1 MRNNLK
7 INLNNYFFRLNE
19 DHLLNAVEQ
28 RVRMVLQVSA
38 IQVTKYTGTNCSI
51 LQDWKHEMKTESIGA
66 YSNNQPYS
74 QNHHM
79 YLPPGIFEA
88 DLSTVSIY

>member
-28 RVRMVLQVSA
+28 RVRMVLQVSG
-38 IQVTKYTGTNCSI
+38 ILVTKYTNYSYIKI
-51 LQDWKHEMKTESIGA
+51 LKDWKHEMKTESIGA

-74 QNHHM
+74 QNHHS
-79 YLPPGIFEA
+79 YLPPGIYGKSL
-88 DLSTVSIY
+88 DLSDF